1 MSNKKTAAVAAA
13 AAESEVDVTVNNVD
27 VVTKYTTAAD
37 ISNQVLKKVIAA
49 VVDGARVL
57 DICILGDKAIEEG
70 TKGVYNK
77 DKTQKGIGFPTC
89 ISVNNIICNFSPL
102 PSDPEAAS
110 VIKTGDMVK
119 IQLGAQIDGFAA
131 IVAHT
136 VVVGASAENPIKGR
150 KADVLQA
157 AHLALEAA
165 IRLVKPGAKNMD
177 VTKVITQIADA
188 FEVKPVEGQISFNQ
202 ERNVIDGKKQIIQ
215 APSEQQL
222 HDFERVEFA
231 ENEVYAVD
239 ILITSSAEGKPKP
252 GAARTS
258 VYKKTDTRY
267 ELKMKTSRAVL
278 KELNT
283 KFGQFPF
290 PLRDLEDEKKAR
302 MGILE
307 CAKHHLVLP
316 YEVLYDKEDAFVA
329 QFLATILLTKNG
341 TLKVTSPPFD
351 QSIVQSD
358 KSLKN
363 ETLIALLATS
373 LKPKKNKKKA
383 VEGEAEKKEEEAK

>member
-110 VIKTGDMVK
+110 VIKTGDM
-119 IQLGAQIDGFAA
+119 LGAQIDGFAA

-165 IRLVKPGAKNMD
+165 IRLVKPGAKVGNRR
-177 VTKVITQIADA
+177 
-188 FEVKPVEGQISFNQ
+188 
-202 ERNVIDGKKQIIQ
+202 RN
-215 APSEQQL
+215 PS
-222 HDFERVEFA
+222 
-231 ENEVYAVD
+231 
-239 ILITSSAEGKPKP
+239 SSA
-252 GAARTS
+252 
-258 VYKKTDTRY
+258 
-267 ELKMKTSRAVL
+267 
-278 KELNT
+278 
-283 KFGQFPF
+283 F
-290 PLRDLEDEKKAR
+290 
-302 MGILE
+302 
-307 CAKHHLVLP
+307 
-316 YEVLYDKEDAFVA
+316 
-329 QFLATILLTKNG
+329 
-341 TLKVTSPPFD
+341 
-351 QSIVQSD
+351 
-358 KSLKN
+358 
-363 ETLIALLATS
+363 
-373 LKPKKNKKKA
+373 
-383 VEGEAEKKEEEAK
+383 